1 MALDKAPAV
10 DPWENFY
17 QNVVTELEHSKR
29 AYKEVALMLDQS
41 QAELVKMT
49 QRSSSISSHLQQ
61 IQAQFDSVPRADI
74 RMAYNSMLDA
84 QQRLLVMR
92 GQIEKLQN
100 DQDNLQRMITFLE
113 QTKSFMGEGNRFSK
127 SQTGGRGGQATLEK
141 MVNAQEAERQRLS
154 RQMHDGPAQALSN
167 FVVQAEIVT
176 RLFEID
182 PNRAKEELENL
193 KNSAMSTFQKVRLFI
208 TNLRPMMLDDL
219 GLVPTLKRYVDSF
232 KEETGCEASI
242 HVKGSERRIEPYLE
256 VMIFRAVQEMMGNAV
271 RFNMDAP
278 NKPQINVQLTLD
290 DDSIKVV
297 VSDNGKGF
305 HPDDLK
311 SSSGLGLKIIQERV
325 EVLGGTIDIDALPG
339 QGARISLQ
347 IPVETALDQK

>member
-1 MALDKAPAV
+1 MTMDKTPAGET
-10 DPWENFY
+10 WENFN
-17 QNVVTELEHSKR
+17 QTISSELEHSKR
-29 AYKEVALMLDQS
+29 AYKEVALMLEQS

-49 QRSSSISSHLQQ
+49 QRSASISAHLQQ
-61 IQAQFDSVPRADI
+61 IQAQFDSIPRADI

-100 DQDNLQRMITFLE
+100 DQDNLQRMINFLE
-113 QTKSFMGEGNRFSK
+113 QVRNFMADGGASGPAGN
-127 SQTGGRGGQATLEK
+127 GHGGQAILEK
-141 MVNAQEAERQRLS
+141 MVNSQEAERLKLS

-167 FVVQAEIVT
+167 FVVQTEIVS
-176 RLFEID
+176 RLFEMD

-219 GLVPTLKRYVDSF
+219 GMVPTVKRYVDSF
-232 KEETGCEASI
+232 KDETGCETTI
-242 HVKGSERRIEPYLE
+242 TVKGTERRLEPYVE
-256 VMIFRAVQEMMGNAV
+256 VMIFRAVQELMGNAY
-271 RFNMDAP
+271 RHNQDAAS
-278 NKPQINVQLTLD
+278 NPQIGVQLTLD
-290 DDSIKVV
+290 DDLIKVV

-311 SSSGLGLKIIQERV
+311 NTSGLGLKIIQERV
-325 EVLGGTIDIDALPG
+325 EVLGGSVDIDALPG

-347 IPVETALDQK
+347 IPVETTLNGK